1 MKAIVRRSG
10 STELAEVAAPVGEAI
25 IDVAYAG
32 VCRTDLAVADGAI
45 AVAEGRVLGHE
56 LSGWLDGEPVT
67 VVPFAPCGECGE
79 CVAIGEGGAAAAAS
93 AARGRCESPRWLGV
107 DRDGAF
113 AERVA
118 VPRASVIR
126 LPRDLPLAL
135 GAFVEPVAAALG
147 VLAVVERGMRVVI
160 GGENR
165 IAELTARVIAAA
177 GAMRVSHGP
186 CDVAIE
192 HDGNA
197 AALLPHLRAGGT
209 LILKSRAARAIEL
222 PAGELVRRELIVRGA
237 SHGSFAAAVDWLHA
251 RRIAVADLLA
261 PPRPLADF
269 ARVFGEAR
277 HETAKQ
283 MFAIAEHP

>member
-1 MKAIVRRSG
+1 MNTMKAIVRRSG
-10 STELAEVAAPVGEAI
+10 SIELAEVAAPAGEVI
-25 IDVAYAG
+25 IEVAYAG

-67 VVPFAPCGECGE
+67 VVPFGPCGACRECG
-79 CVAIGEGGAAAAAS
+79 GDS
-93 AARGRCESPRWLGV
+93 PRCESPRWLGV
-107 DRDGAF
+107 DRDGGF
-113 AERVA
+113 SEQVA
-118 VPRASVIR
+118 VGRASVIR

-160 GGENR
+160 GGDNR

-177 GAMRVSHGP
+177 GATRVAAGP

-192 HDGNA
+192 HDGDA
-197 AALLPHLRAGGT
+197 AALVPHLRTGGT
-209 LILKSRAARAIEL
+209 LILKSRAARMIAL
-222 PAGELVRRELIVRGA
+222 PAGELVRRELSVRGA
-237 SHGSFAAAVDWLHA
+237 SHGSFTAAVDWLHA

-261 PPRPLADF
+261 PPRPLAAF
-269 ARVFGEAR
+269 AEVFAAAR
-277 HETAKQ
+277 GETAKQ
-283 MFAIAEHP
+283 LFAIAERA